1 MDALTDV
8 GGGPSFATHRAP
20 RSMVA
25 RYRNWVGLALIVGV
39 VAAGTAY
46 YVMQPAA
53 PAAKGADA
61 KVTALTVTVV
71 PVQQGMIPRSL
82 VVTGSLAARD
92 ELPIGT
98 ETIGLALSEVLVEVG
113 DHVTK
118 GQLLAR
124 FNDRLLRATVQ
135 QMQASLNEARANASE
150 ADANVHRADQLVKNG
165 WMSGKDY
172 DNRKAGALTTAARV
186 GVAEANLALAQ
197 AQLRQAEVRAP
208 ADGTITQRSAHLGAV
223 MSAGGTELFRMIRD
237 DRVELV
243 AELPE
248 TDLLPVKQGQ
258 PVTLGVEGAAE
269 VQGEVRFVE
278 PSVDQK
284 TRVGRVR
291 IDVAKSPDLRPGM
304 FVTGRILLG
313 QQNGL
318 TVPEKAVVYQDS
330 KPRLYVIG
338 ADNTAELRSVQ
349 LGPRDNG
356 QIAVLSGVKAGEH
369 VALRGAGYLKN
380 GEAVTIV
387 DDSQALPS
395 TGEASNP
402 APSRF

>member
-1 MDALTDV
+1 
-8 GGGPSFATHRAP
+8 
-20 RSMVA
+20 MVA
-25 RYRNWVGLALIVGV
+25 RYRNWVGLALIFGI

-53 PAAKGADA
+53 PAAKGPDA

-150 ADANVHRADQLVKNG
+150 AEANAHRADQLVKNG
-165 WMSGKDY
+165 WMSGKDF
-172 DNRKAGALTTAARV
+172 DNRKASALTTAARV
-186 GVAEANLALAQ
+186 GVAEANLALAE

-223 MSAGGTELFRMIRD
+223 MSAGGAELFRMIRD

-258 PVTLGVEGAAE
+258 PVTLSVEGSAE

-313 QQNGL
+313 QTNGL

-356 QIAVLSGVKAGEH
+356 QIAVLSGVKSGEH

-395 TGEASNP
+395 TSEASNP
-402 APSRF
+402 THSRF